1 MKQNVWND
9 QRKTLATKKKNARG
23 SQTVEDE
30 SVMHNIAMLSE
41 RSAFER
47 PGQVGFLQ
55 PEVEQTLVGV
65 NETRIGGL
73 TKGHAPERRID

>member
-1 MKQNVWND
+1 MWND
-9 QRKTLATKKKNARG
+9 RRKALATKKKNARG
-23 SQTVEDE
+23 SQTVQDE

-55 PEVEQTLVGV
+55 PEVEQTLFGV
-65 NETRIGGL
+65 NETRVSGL
-73 TKGHAPERRID
+73 TEGHAPE